1 MQVVILVILFLAS
14 KYLSLALSK
23 CNRGRRETC
32 QRKPCARS
40 GLLTYRGQRFLLY
53 MYEYGLVAYILAKSL
68 FFSLDTHV
76 VPVNDCVSPSRSTT
90 ARY

>member
-1 MQVVILVILFLAS
+1 MQVVILVILLLAS

-32 QRKPCARS
+32 QRKPCAWS
-40 GLLTYRGQRFLLY
+40 GCLLIEGRDILS

-76 VPVNDCVSPSRSTT
+76 VPVNDCVPPRRST
-90 ARY
+90 RY